1 MKEKVN
7 TGYESGSGRF
17 SIVLNDTLSHGGCTE
32 DTRAKWLLSNL
43 DGKCCKADCD
53 GLLTNPRF
61 LRQDHSLLEP
71 VCWSTKSV
79 KYRFFDLLIT
89 FLISRRSFLY
99 CSIKGWLRIRLARVN
114 SLSRSLILS
123 RSWDVS
129 HGIERFEIRL
139 VTSGACEFRTP
150 QFS

>member
-89 FLISRRSFLY
+89 FLISRRF
-99 CSIKGWLRIRLARVN
+99 SILLHQRLTSHPLGTCEQFITFFNSILQLRRKPGDRTFWN
-114 SLSRSLILS
+114 SLGYKWRMWI
-123 RSWDVS
+123 
-129 HGIERFEIRL
+129 
-139 VTSGACEFRTP
+139 
-150 QFS
+150 